1 MAESLEDFLGVSK
14 KSDQIKVN
22 GSLSCQ
28 EVWCEEKASEGLI
41 DEDNRLLTFTCT
53 KGHKSSVK
61 I

>member
-1 MAESLEDFLGVSK
+1 MAESLEDFLGIVK
-14 KSDQIKVN
+14 KSEQTKVN

-28 EVWCEEKASEGLI
+28 ELWCEEKASEGLL
-41 DEDNRLLTFTCT
+41 DEDSMTLTFTCT

>member
-1 MAESLEDFLGVSK
+1 MAESLEDFLGVNK
-14 KSDQIKVN
+14 KSKQIKVN

-28 EVWCEEKASEGLI
+28 EVLCEEKSSEGLL
-41 DEDNRLLTFTCT
+41 DEDNRLLTFTCA

>member
-14 KSDQIKVN
+14 KSEKIKVN

-28 EVWCEEKASEGLI
+28 ELWCEERASEGLL
-41 DEDNRLLTFTCT
+41 DEDNRLLTYICA